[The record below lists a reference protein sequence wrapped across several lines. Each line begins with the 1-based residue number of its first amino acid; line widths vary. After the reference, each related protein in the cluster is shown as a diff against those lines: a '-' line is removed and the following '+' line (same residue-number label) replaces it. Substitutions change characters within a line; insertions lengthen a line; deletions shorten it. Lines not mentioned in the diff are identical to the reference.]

1 MKTPNNINQERSTS
15 HEYDNTRSKKK
26 TRNSGSAKRENLN
39 KGRKKKRRIKRRE
52 KKLSKSKFIESKDK
66 NLKNSFS
73 SFDRAKETFGFS
85 MKRRYIVPQ
94 IGIYP
99 FNSVSLAFIF

>member
-15 HEYDNTRSKKK
+15 HEYDNTRRKKK

-39 KGRKKKRRIKRRE
+39 KRRKRKRRFKRKV
-52 KKLSKSKFIESKDK
+52 KKFGKSKFIESKDK

-85 MKRRYIVPQ
+85 AKRRYIMP
-94 IGIYP
+94 
-99 FNSVSLAFIF
+99 